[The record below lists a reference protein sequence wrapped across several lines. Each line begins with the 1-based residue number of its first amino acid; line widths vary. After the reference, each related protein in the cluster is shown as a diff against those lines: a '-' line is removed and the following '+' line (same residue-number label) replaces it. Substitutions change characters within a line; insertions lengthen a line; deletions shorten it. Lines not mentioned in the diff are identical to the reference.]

1 MRCSAEKVGKFLERL
16 SQMAVCRQDEGWRHM
31 SVGNDYEQRI
41 RRLRD
46 LAAEVRIL
54 AADMR
59 HDKSRASLMQIAS
72 AYDELATI
80 LVRLESAPNWLNL
93 NPPAPLVQA
102 RRAHKD

>member
-1 MRCSAEKVGKFLERL
+1 MPA
-16 SQMAVCRQDEGWRHM
+16 
-31 SVGNDYEQRI
+31 GNNYEQRI

-59 HDKSRASLMQIAS
+59 HDESRASLMQIAT

-80 LVRLESAPNWLNL
+80 LSRLTSSPNWLNFS
-93 NPPAPLVQA
+93 PPAPVAQA
-102 RRAHKD
+102 PRTHKD

>member
-1 MRCSAEKVGKFLERL
+1 M
-16 SQMAVCRQDEGWRHM
+16 
-31 SVGNDYEQRI
+31 NDYEQRI

-59 HDKSRASLMQIAS
+59 HDKSRASLMQIAT

-80 LVRLESAPNWLNL
+80 LSRFETLPSWLNI
-93 NPPAPLVQA
+93 NPSAHLAQVP
-102 RRAHKD
+102 RAQKD

>member
-1 MRCSAEKVGKFLERL
+1 
-16 SQMAVCRQDEGWRHM
+16 MAGWRQDEGWCRM
-31 SVGNDYEQRI
+31 PAGNNYEQRI

-59 HDKSRASLMQIAS
+59 HDESRASLMQIAI

-80 LVRLESAPNWLNL
+80 LSRLESSPNWLNFSPSAL
-93 NPPAPLVQA
+93 FAQAPRVQ
-102 RRAHKD
+102 KD

>member
-1 MRCSAEKVGKFLERL
+1 M
-16 SQMAVCRQDEGWRHM
+16 
-31 SVGNDYEQRI
+31 NDYEQRI

-59 HDKSRASLMQIAS
+59 HDESRTSLMQIAT

-80 LVRLESAPNWLNL
+80 LSRLETSPSWLNF
-93 NPPAPLVQA
+93 NAPAPLAQA
-102 RRAHKD
+102 PRAQKD

>member
-1 MRCSAEKVGKFLERL
+1 M
-16 SQMAVCRQDEGWRHM
+16 
-31 SVGNDYEQRI
+31 NDYEQRI

-59 HDKSRASLMQIAS
+59 HNESRASLMQIAT

-80 LVRLESAPNWLNL
+80 LSRLGTLPSWLNFSPSAQL
-93 NPPAPLVQA
+93 AEAQ
-102 RRAHKD
+102 RAQKD